1 MQAGGIKR
9 RSDGLELGEQGD
21 LTHSQRERPD
31 PDICRKHAK
40 LGTECKVT
48 EESHVYQW
56 EKRLP

>member
-1 MQAGGIKR
+1 M

-48 EESHVYQW
+48 EESHVYQR